1 MNGKRSEQIT
11 GGIFLIGIAVLALTR
26 FWWPG
31 ILLVLGVT
39 AIASGWLQGRR
50 WQALSGGL
58 WLIGIAALAYTGF
71 WWPGI
76 LVLLGIMAIT
86 SGLDFS
92 RNGPPWAGKRKREEK
107 PKRKRDDQVTQVGDD
122 GELAM
127 DLDELLQESERPPR

>member
-1 MNGKRSEQIT
+1 MNSKRSEQIS

-39 AIASGWLQGRR
+39 AIARGWLQGRQ

-58 WLIGIAALAYTGF
+58 WLIGIAALAYTGY

-76 LVLLGIMAIT
+76 LVVLGITAIV

-92 RNGPPWAGKRKREEK
+92 RNGTPWARKRKREEK
-107 PKRKRDDQVTQVGDD
+107 PKRKREDQATQVGDD
-122 GELAM
+122 GELTM

>member
-1 MNGKRSEQIT
+1 MNSKRSGQIT

-31 ILLVLGVT
+31 IMVVLGVT

-50 WQALSGGL
+50 CQALSGGL

-76 LVLLGIMAIT
+76 LVVMGITAIV
-86 SGLDFS
+86 SGLDIF

-122 GELAM
+122 GELVTS
-127 DLDELLQESERPPR
+127 LDELLQESERQQR

>member
-1 MNGKRSEQIT
+1 MNSKRSEKIT

-31 ILLVLGVT
+31 IMVVLGVT
-39 AIASGWLQGRR
+39 AIASGALQGRQ

-76 LVLLGIMAIT
+76 LVLLGITAIV

-92 RNGPPWAGKRKREEK
+92 RNGTPWARKRKRGEK

-122 GELAM
+122 GELVM
-127 DLDELLQESERPPR
+127 SLDELLQESERPPR